1 MTFSTDDNVF
11 GDVKTIDLKP
21 GGRDI
26 DVTDENKEEY
36 VKSVLLSPTLVA
48 PLLTSR

>member
-36 VKSVLLSPTLVA
+36 VK
-48 PLLTSR
+48 